1 LGLYIVREIV
11 RAHAGTVEVSSSAHG
26 GTTFTVTLP
35 KIGRVE

>member
-11 RAHAGTVEVSSSAHG
+11 RAHDGTVEVSSNAQG

-35 KIGRVE
+35 KTGRLE